1 MRLGELLPLYLSLR
15 PAELS
20 PEEWTSMFYWLTEA
34 FSDCSRLE
42 YHVHSDRSLSEH
54 EQAAYMQAFKKL
66 ADGIPVQYVL
76 GKAYF
81 GDHWF
86 RVSPATL
93 IPRPET
99 EELVDWV
106 VSDAEGQER
115 ILDIGTGS
123 GCIAISL
130 ADRLPAAEVS
140 GLDISEAALEVAKD
154 NARSIGVS
162 LRWMHLD
169 ILEKVPHGQYE
180 IMVSNPPYVTQ
191 QEKEQMRP
199 NVLDFEP
206 HTALFV
212 PDEDPLLFYKRIA
225 VISAEL
231 LAPFGWVYLEIN
243 EYLGNEVVSLMEK
256 EGFSHVELRKDFL
269 GKDRFVKCRP

>member
-1 MRLGELLPLYLSLR
+1 MRLGELLPNYLSLR

-34 FSDCSRLE
+34 FSDCSRFE
-42 YHVHSDRSLSEH
+42 YHLQSQRSLTEQ
-54 EQAAYMQAFKKL
+54 EQAAYMQAFEKL
-66 ADGIPVQYVL
+66 AEGIPVQYVL
-76 GKAYF
+76 GRAYF
-81 GDHWF
+81 CDHWF
-86 RVSPATL
+86 SVSPATL

-99 EELVDWV
+99 EELVDWI
-106 VSDAEGQER
+106 VSDAVGQER

-130 ADRLPAAEVS
+130 ADRLPGAEVS

-169 ILEKVPHGQYE
+169 ILEQVPPGKYD
-180 IMVSNPPYVTQ
+180 IIVSNPPYVTQ
-191 QEKEQMRP
+191 REKEQMRP

-212 PDEDPLLFYKRIA
+212 PDEDPLLFYERIA
-225 VISAEL
+225 VLSSEL
-231 LAPFGWVYLEIN
+231 LAPHGWVYLEIN

-269 GKDRFVKCRP
+269 GKDRFVKCRL

>member
-1 MRLGELLPLYLSLR
+1 
-15 PAELS
+15 
-20 PEEWTSMFYWLTEA
+20 MFYWLTEA
-34 FSDCSRLE
+34 FSECSRFE
-42 YHVHSDRSLSEH
+42 YHLQSQRSLTER
-54 EQAAYMQAFKKL
+54 EQAAYMLAFEKL
-66 ADGIPVQYVL
+66 AEGIPVQYVL
-76 GKAYF
+76 GRAYVC
-81 GDHWF
+81 DHWF
-86 RVSPATL
+86 SVSPATL

-99 EELVDWV
+99 EELVDWI
-106 VSDAEGQER
+106 VSDAVGQER

-130 ADRLPAAEVS
+130 ADRLPGAEVS

-169 ILEKVPHGQYE
+169 ILGQVPPGKYD
-180 IMVSNPPYVTQ
+180 IIVSNPPYVTQ
-191 QEKEQMRP
+191 REKEQMRA

-212 PDEDPLLFYKRIA
+212 PDEDPLLFYERIA
-225 VISAEL
+225 VLSSEL
-231 LAPFGWVYLEIN
+231 LAPHGWVYLEIN